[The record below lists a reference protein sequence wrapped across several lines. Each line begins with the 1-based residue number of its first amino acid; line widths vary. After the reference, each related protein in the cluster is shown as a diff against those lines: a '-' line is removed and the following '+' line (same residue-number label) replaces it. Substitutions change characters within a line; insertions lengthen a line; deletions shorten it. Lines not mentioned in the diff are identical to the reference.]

1 MVISQNSLVVWQR
14 KYNSEFLNIQLFFL
28 KNLWNHIG
36 EGTSSEFERSI
47 DIPLETEWERPRN
60 RMNNQSEI
68 EEKGYGGNYEYF
80 LKTKLY
86 NTCWRDRG
94 NEAGEAR
101 KM

>member
-1 MVISQNSLVVWQR
+1 MEPYWRRHFIW
-14 KYNSEFLNIQLFFL
+14 
-28 KNLWNHIG
+28 
-36 EGTSSEFERSI
+36 

-80 LKTKLY
+80 LKTKVY
-86 NTCWRDRG
+86 NICWRDRG
-94 NEAGEAR
+94 DEAGEAS